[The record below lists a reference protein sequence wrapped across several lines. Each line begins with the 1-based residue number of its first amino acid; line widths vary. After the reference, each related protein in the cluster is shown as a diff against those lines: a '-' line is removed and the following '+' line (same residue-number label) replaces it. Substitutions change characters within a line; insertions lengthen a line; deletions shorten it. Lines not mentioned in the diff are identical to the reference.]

1 VTRSAGRVVA
11 TPLGRA
17 FDLLAAYEA
26 PDGCF
31 FEREGIGVS
40 ASLMRGGLRFG
51 PHPDLKALA
60 RSTSAALRELHQGEV
75 APLAIGALGF
85 DAKEASLSVPARAV
99 VRADAGETWLL
110 DLVGDD
116 DPPPFTPERVIGDLP
131 HEAFRPMQLTEEP
144 STEIY
149 AAAVSQAVASIARG
163 DLDKVVLARTLRVDA
178 NRALDAR
185 RLLHRLRAVEPHCFT
200 FAAPTRPPATGA
212 VPGVLVGA
220 SPELL
225 VSRRGERV
233 RSTPLAG
240 TAPRAG
246 DPDEDLAN
254 AEALAGSAKNR
265 EEHSIVVEAVAAV
278 LGGFCDG
285 LVFDDEPVLEPTANV
300 WHLATR
306 FEGTL
311 RDPSVSALDI
321 VAELHPT
328 PAVEG
333 LELGDRRRPRRR
345 RLGDR
350 AEMRCPRRR
359 ARDALRRGRHRGRVR
374 PGERGRRDRAQVQG
388 VPRLAPLG
396 LSLCGALLQPRGRLA
411 RAARRVSPSRPS
423 SIDASA
429 SCRPACRSPHGSV
442 VTEEMRA

>member
-1 VTRSAGRVVA
+1 MTRSSGRVVA

-40 ASLMRGGLRFG
+40 ALLMRGGLRFG

-60 RSTSAALRELHQGEV
+60 RSTSAALRELLQGEV

-116 DPPPFTPERVIGDLP
+116 DPPPFTPERVIGELP

-178 NRALDAR
+178 DRPLDAR

-328 PAVEG
+328 PAVCGTPRPVAASTIAE
-333 LELGDRRRPRRR
+333 LEPFDRGAYAGPVGWVDARGD
-345 RLGDR
+345 GDW
-350 AEMRCPRRR
+350 AI
-359 ARDALRRGRHRGRVR
+359 ALRCAALD
-374 PGERGRRDRAQVQG
+374 GERATLYAGAGIVAASDPASEVDETERKFRAF
-388 VPRLAPLG
+388 LD
-396 LSLCGALLQPRGRLA
+396 SLRWG
-411 RAARRVSPSRPS
+411 
-423 SIDASA
+423 
-429 SCRPACRSPHGSV
+429 
-442 VTEEMRA
+442 